1 MPIESGCTLSTSL
14 GVQGQ
19 ASLEPDVTLSVALT
33 NRSDL
38 ILVEDRHS
46 LCTILYVGSLCRRDD
61 RMPSGKLYN
70 QQHTCFKP
78 SLFNQVLCF

>member
-46 LCTILYVGSLCRRDD
+46 CAFNFNLGYRPIQVT
-61 RMPSGKLYN
+61 K
-70 QQHTCFKP
+70 HTK
-78 SLFNQVLCF
+78 